1 MDRARGLSSWHGSN
15 APSGA
20 KSCWRA
26 CALQDKKKKEKK
38 RKEKKKKVGVGAAA
52 GELEPLFDFQVRKKV
67 TQTVLAPSLQ
77 SPSETA
83 QIIPEER
90 VKETEKRKRC
100 MVPMT
105 REEAEIDKHKIE
117 EVWDEDTGRWR
128 LLRGGEVIERI
139 VSRDQHKAIGRQ
151 ATHWVPRAN
160 ASGM

>member
-1 MDRARGLSSWHGSN
+1 
-15 APSGA
+15 
-20 KSCWRA
+20 
-26 CALQDKKKKEKK
+26 LQNKKKKEKK
-38 RKEKKKKVGVGAAA
+38 KKEKKKKVGVGAAA
-52 GELEPLFDFQVRKKV
+52 GGLEPVFDFQMRKKV
-67 TQTVLAPSLQ
+67 TRTVLAPSLQ
-77 SPSETA
+77 APSETA
-83 QIIPEER
+83 QVIQEER
-90 VKETEKRKRC
+90 VKEMEKRKRC

-105 REEAEIDKHKIE
+105 REEAEIDKDKIE